1 MNVKASYKTLAA
13 ALFLIS
19 TPSYAAWPVSV
30 VASVPMTQFVMTQ
43 WTPFV
48 TNLEITLNNLGA
60 AINSSAQ
67 QVTSAIESSSESE
80 RNLAVKQAANERL
93 YQARKATRVPSS
105 ICVESASGGA
115 SLASSEATR
124 NRTSIEGGGG
134 GASLETLNKASNQ
147 LVNGPAQS
155 TDIAALQTANS
166 TSEFCSPA
174 AAASYEGTTVCP
186 SVNSDMP
193 AADKRV
199 ASVLVGAGPYGKT
212 DDGTFTQKQ
221 ADVARLYVK
230 NATRRNVGPQLKKGE
245 AETSAGKTYI
255 GMQTQYQSIVSAAEQ
270 PAIKAIADRMPVPG
284 TKQFISDALETP
296 SAQSY
301 WDATASDTAKNTGT
315 VSYYELEKFEV
326 GRRYGNIAYAQDLQG
341 MSGDNLIRE
350 LIRVQSLNAQ
360 LNMGL
365 KHQLEQLSIING
377 QQLASTARDE
387 YEPILKAQ
395 LKQVYGS
402 Q

>member
-1 MNVKASYKTLAA
+1 MNVKAKYQTIAA
-13 ALFLIS
+13 AFLLVS
-19 TPSYAAWPVSV
+19 ANSYAAYPVTV
-30 VASVPMTQFVMTQ
+30 TASAPMQQFISAH

-48 TNLEITLNNLGA
+48 ANLQVTLNNLGA
-60 AINSSAQ
+60 AINSNAQ

-93 YQARKATRVPSS
+93 YQARKATRVPPS

-115 SLASSEATR
+115 SLASAEATR

-134 GASLETLNKASNQ
+134 GASLGTLNEASNQ
-147 LVNGPAQS
+147 LVNGPAQP

-174 AAASYEGTTVCP
+174 DAASYEGTSICPTV
-186 SVNSDMP
+186 NNDMP
-193 AADKRV
+193 AADKRI

-212 DDGTFTQKQ
+212 DDGTFTQEQ
-221 ADVARLYVK
+221 ADIARLYVK
-230 NATRRNVGPQLKKGE
+230 NATRRNVAPQLKKGE
-245 AETSAGKTYI
+245 ATTSAGKTYI
-255 GMQTQYQSIVSAAEQ
+255 GTQTQYQSIVSAAEQ

-301 WDATASDTAKNTGT
+301 WDATASDTAKDTGT

-326 GRRYGNIAYAQDLQG
+326 GRRYGNIAYAQDLQA

-350 LIRVQSLNAQ
+350 LIRVESLNAHIN
-360 LNMGL
+360 LGL
-365 KHQLEQLSIING
+365 KHQLEQLGIIAG
-377 QQLASTARDE
+377 QQLASTARAE
-387 YEPILKAQ
+387 YEPILNAQ